1 MFKLFQHFFDTR
13 LTGAEIF
20 NFFLNSR
27 VQQFN
32 FKRLIERD

>member
-1 MFKLFQHFFDTR
+1 MFKLSQHFFETR
-13 LTGAEIF
+13 LAGAEIF
-20 NFFLNSR
+20 NIFLNSR